1 MLRQEDKQLDQALI
15 AATRFHQSETVLDPD
30 GVYDALMCELVFRC
44 QLPERSYW
52 VSINDRGEVTLGPGE
67 RIARFQLFH
76 EYYELD
82 RTHLLGVDVE
92 EVLVPGLD
100 SDKGYQQVVDICSD
114 MIYLTGLR
122 DVTFSRILTIL
133 RNTYKRAGYDF

>member
-1 MLRQEDKQLDQALI
+1 MLRQEDQQLDPALI
-15 AATRFHQSETVLDPD
+15 TATQIHQAETVLDPD
-30 GVYDALMCELVFRC
+30 GVYEELMGELVFRG

-67 RIARFQLFH
+67 RVARFQLLH

-92 EVLVPGLD
+92 EILVPGLD
-100 SDKGYQQVVDICSD
+100 SDKGYQQVVDISSD

>member
-1 MLRQEDKQLDQALI
+1 MLRQESAGVDPAGI
-15 AATRFHQSETVLDPD
+15 GATQNKKAETVLDPD
-30 GVYDALMCELVFRC
+30 GVDDALMCELVFRG

-52 VSINDRGEVTLGPGE
+52 VSINDRGDVTLGPGE
-67 RIARFQLFH
+67 RVARVKLFH

-82 RTHLLGVDVE
+82 RTHLLGVDME
-92 EVLVPGLD
+92 EILVPGLD
-100 SDKGYQQVVDICSD
+100 SDKGYQQVVDISGD